1 MKIYILSV
9 IYLLYHKLLCYQIY
23 SIAHFKMANVYFF
36 IYFLNHENMIT
47 FIGDLENAEQS

>member
-9 IYLLYHKLLCYQIY
+9 IYLLYHNLLFYQIY
-23 SIAHFKMANVYFF
+23 SIAHFKIANVYFF